1 MVKLGAPEAFAAVLD
16 VIDEEQLNLDEELWE
31 DLVDVASLLGNW
43 KEQARYQRLERELDE
58 KYGIFRDVILH
69 PWTQW
74 LITQAENVVLVDG
87 PICSLQMVALVL
99 FSLHQANV
107 GREYV
112 ALAACFLLGVHPFL
126 VCTLLAAYLAWRDF
140 PRGVKNGGR
149 AKRLTAATAE
159 ALLAEPLDAPL
170 AGAPEASLA
179 GPWDH
184 IVLGSTVGALHTAA
198 SLSRCG
204 RRVLVLEPGAR
215 VGGGDR
221 AVIDGV
227 ECGLSPFR
235 VGNVPRWN
243 NYLKAALSPQ
253 NPLRAGLQWRP
264 VGSAADGFTHTLL
277 TPPSAAPSAA
287 ARARRSAA
295 RGAALALRR
304 GEAAFAEALV
314 AAHPSARKSAD
325 AILEVARGV
334 GAGAMAHYEAKALGA
349 GRALGAALDGLAFGG
364 VRRLAGAF
372 LSGFGGVSLG
382 AALDKLLKAE
392 DAEEKGAAA
401 VDEGLRETLRSLFFL
416 EPPAEGADLS
426 LGLYLLGVQ
435 RSVAGLSALRGGV
448 CPLLR
453 ALSAE
458 VRAGGGAVYTDCDL
472 SSILQDAS
480 GAARGVSAAGRDLR
494 CSGAVISA
502 LGVSRTLGRLA
513 RLPAPSEALRGL
525 RERAPALRVA
535 FLVRNGHRA
544 TAQPACAVVCGG
556 EGGEGAFRVDFP
568 CAAGGEDAAEGWSV
582 ACVTLALGRGELAAE
597 YAEGLPTLLAPRG
610 GAALRE
616 QAVRRA
622 RRVLVEQC
630 PEHVGEGGE
639 RLGGCEVVGP
649 GLYTALAHG
658 VEKCAA
664 PGVAPRPPVGV
675 EGLLLSGRDIVLDC
689 AEGELLGSSLCV
701 DSAMGYG
708 MVERFLQCRT
718 ALSDLRD

>member
-1 MVKLGAPEAFAAVLD
+1 M
-16 VIDEEQLNLDEELWE
+16 
-31 DLVDVASLLGNW
+31 
-43 KEQARYQRLERELDE
+43 
-58 KYGIFRDVILH
+58 
-69 PWTQW
+69 
-74 LITQAENVVLVDG
+74 
-87 PICSLQMVALVL
+87 
-99 FSLHQANV
+99 
-107 GREYV
+107 
-112 ALAACFLLGVHPFL
+112 
-126 VCTLLAAYLAWRDF
+126 
-140 PRGVKNGGR
+140 
-149 AKRLTAATAE
+149 
-159 ALLAEPLDAPL
+159 
-170 AGAPEASLA
+170 
-179 GPWDH
+179 
-184 IVLGSTVGALHTAA
+184 
-198 SLSRCG
+198 
-204 RRVLVLEPGAR
+204 
-215 VGGGDR
+215 
-221 AVIDGV
+221 
-227 ECGLSPFR
+227 
-235 VGNVPRWN
+235 
-243 NYLKAALSPQ
+243 
-253 NPLRAGLQWRP
+253 
-264 VGSAADGFTHTLL
+264 
-277 TPPSAAPSAA
+277 
-287 ARARRSAA
+287 
-295 RGAALALRR
+295 
-304 GEAAFAEALV
+304 
-314 AAHPSARKSAD
+314 
-325 AILEVARGV
+325 
-334 GAGAMAHYEAKALGA
+334 
-349 GRALGAALDGLAFGG
+349 
-364 VRRLAGAF
+364 RRLAGAF

-494 CSGAVISA
+494 CSGAVVSA

-639 RLGGCEVVGP
+639 ARRLRGGGAGALHGARARRREVRGAGGGAEAAGRRRGAAAQRQGYRA
-649 GLYTALAHG
+649 GLRGGGAARLLALRGQRDGVRHG
-658 VEKCAA
+658 GEVPAVPHGA
-664 PGVAPRPPVGV
+664 LRP
-675 EGLLLSGRDIVLDC
+675 EGLRGAGVGGGVGGWGSMGGWGWGGGQRNALLFKCRCLSGEGRATGAASRARR
-689 AEGELLGSSLCV
+689 AE
-701 DSAMGYG
+701 
-708 MVERFLQCRT
+708 RQ
-718 ALSDLRD
+718 LSPL